1 MTIQSTVISAVAAK
15 LWARVARMF
24 FLRTM
29 PA

>member
-1 MTIQSTVISAVAAK
+1 MIIHSTVITAVAPK
-15 LWARVARMF
+15 LCASVSRMF

>member
-1 MTIQSTVISAVAAK
+1 MIIQSTVITHVAPK
-15 LWARVARMF
+15 LWASVARMF

>member
-1 MTIQSTVISAVAAK
+1 MIIHRTVITAVAPK
-15 LWARVARMF
+15 LWARTERMF